1 MLGLLRR
8 AAIYSLL
15 AAALNVIVFLIA
27 TQISGA
33 LIVTMPAETEVTLIQ
48 PFIFSLMLGIIG
60 SVIAGFIALRT
71 AQPRRTWIIIA
82 IGALILYG
90 VPPFLSAGVT
100 TALWFNV
107 MHAVAGLCLIPAVA
121 AQLPESA

>member
-1 MLGLLRR
+1 MQGLLRR

-33 LIVTMPAETEVTLIQ
+33 LIVTMPAEMEVAIIQ
-48 PFIFSLMLGIIG
+48 PFIFSLMLGILG

-71 AQPRRTWIIIA
+71 AKPRRTWIIIA
-82 IGALILYG
+82 VGALVLYG
-90 VPPFLSAGVT
+90 VPPFLSAGVA

-121 AQLPESA
+121 AQLPEGA

>member
-1 MLGLLRR
+1 MQGLLRR

-33 LIVTMPAETEVTLIQ
+33 LIVTMPAEMEVAIIQ
-48 PFIFSLMLGIIG
+48 PFIFSLLLGILG

-71 AQPRRTWIIIA
+71 AKPRRTWIIIA
-82 IGALILYG
+82 VGALVLYG
-90 VPPFLSAGVT
+90 VPPFLSAGVA

-121 AQLPESA
+121 AQLPEGA

>member
-1 MLGLLRR
+1 MQGLLRR

-15 AAALNVIVFLIA
+15 AATLNVIVFLIA

-33 LIVTMPAETEVTLIQ
+33 LIVTMPAEMEVAIIQ

-90 VPPFLSAGVT
+90 APPFLSAGVT

>member
-1 MLGLLRR
+1 MQGLLRR

-15 AAALNVIVFLIA
+15 AATLNVIVFLIA

-33 LIVTMPAETEVTLIQ
+33 LIVTMPAEMEVAIIQ
-48 PFIFSLMLGIIG
+48 PFIFSLLLGILG

-71 AQPRRTWIIIA
+71 AKPRRTWIIIA
-82 IGALILYG
+82 IAALVLYG
-90 VPPFLSAGVT
+90 VPPFLSAGVA

-121 AQLPESA
+121 AQLPEGA

>member
-1 MLGLLRR
+1 MQGLLRR

-33 LIVTMPAETEVTLIQ
+33 LIVTMPAEMEVAIIQ
-48 PFIFSLMLGIIG
+48 PFIFSLLLGILG

-71 AQPRRTWIIIA
+71 AKPRRTWIIIA
-82 IGALILYG
+82 VGALILYG

>member
-1 MLGLLRR
+1 MQGLLRR

-15 AAALNVIVFLIA
+15 AATLNVIVFLIA

-33 LIVTMPAETEVTLIQ
+33 LIVTMPAEMEVTFIE

-71 AQPRRTWIIIA
+71 AQPRHTWIIIA

-90 VPPFLSAGVT
+90 VPPFLSAGVA

-107 MHAVAGLCLIPAVA
+107 MHAVAGLCLI
-121 AQLPESA
+121 QILQRHHHIK

>member
-71 AQPRRTWIIIA
+71 GQPRRTWIIIA